1 MDILTAA
8 PLTPA
13 LSQREREKSGF
24 DITDPNESAEISGRA
39 RLSLGRRVEK

>member
-24 DITDPNESAEISGRA
+24 DITDPNESAEIPGGA
-39 RLSLGRRVEK
+39 CLSPDRWVEK